1 MKIQGAIFD
10 MDGTLVESM
19 EMWRSLRERYVRY
32 MGKEPEPNLD
42 HKLATEIGWDKA
54 DQYLRDT
61 YGVGIGVENIYEEI
75 KKVIVAPY
83 YQNDV
88 QIIPGMLDFLERL
101 DKAGV
106 KMNLASHTDLWLC
119 EIVMERFGIRKY
131 FKELFTAP
139 ELNTNKKFPLMYQ
152 LAHKSLGT
160 PKEETWIFEDAS
172 YALETAKEE
181 GFPRVG
187 IYDVTEPYPEKV
199 EELGDIYIHDYTE
212 KALEELF
219 A

>member
-10 MDGTLVESM
+10 MDGTLIESM
-19 EMWRSLRERYVRY
+19 EMWRSLRERYVRL

-42 HKLATEIGWDKA
+42 DKLAKEIGWDKA

-75 KKVIVAPY
+75 KRVIVAPY
-83 YQNDV
+83 YQNEV
-88 QIIPGMLDFLERL
+88 QLIPGVLEFL
-101 DKAGV
+101 DKLQAAGV
-106 KMNLASHTDLWLC
+106 PMCLASHTDLWLC

-131 FKELFTAP
+131 FKELYTAP
-139 ELNTNKKFPLMYQ
+139 ELNTNKKFPLMYR
-152 LAHKSLGT
+152 LSHDCLDT
-160 PKEETWIFEDAS
+160 PKEGTWIFEDAS
-172 YALETAKEE
+172 YALETAKGE

-199 EELGDIYIHDYTE
+199 KELGDIYIHDYTE
-212 KALEELF
+212 AQLEELF
-219 A
+219 R